1 MDLRVDCFRCHNTEL
16 LQDPRHLRQCMLDI
30 ADVGGM
36 HCFGDPQIVD
46 YPFPMQSDQS
56 KPALSAVLFLGES
69 SLVIHTYPENDTVF
83 MNVFHCLPFDVDTV
97 FAYIVDRFQMDPDY
111 IDADVLNRG
120 LNPITGRPRW
130 STPTEWSKDR
140 VVQEAESF
148 IS

>member
-1 MDLRVDCFRCHNTEL
+1 MDLRVDCFLCRNTSL
-16 LQDPRHLRQCMLDI
+16 LGDPDQLRQCMFDI
-30 ADVGGM
+30 AEVGGM

-46 YPFPMQSDQS
+46 YPFPLQSDPS

-69 SLVIHTYPENDTVF
+69 SLVVHTYPEKDTVF

-97 FAYIVDRFQMDPDY
+97 FAWIVDKFQMDYEY

-120 LNPITGRPRW
+120 LNPITGHPRW
-130 STPTEWSKDR
+130 ATKTEWDKKR
-140 VVQEAESF
+140 VLRRIESI